1 MRDRIGGEGDGWPCA
16 KYLLGYERGGIAGVG
31 SAKKLLRS
39 LTSLLAREG
48 LRPEARLKLQLHVD
62 RLSTEVLCLEA
73 TSVRLLAQSP
83 SSAITPSILKITGT
97 ELRQELAQLIY
108 EYSGASDMVG
118 MTING
123 VTVLGSTESRPNPAL
138 DFLDSRKLSIYGGTN
153 EIQRNI
159 IAKSVLGD

>member
-1 MRDRIGGEGDGWPCA
+1 
-16 KYLLGYERGGIAGVG
+16 
-31 SAKKLLRS
+31 
-39 LTSLLAREG
+39 
-48 LRPEARLKLQLHVD
+48 
-62 RLSTEVLCLEA
+62 
-73 TSVRLLAQSP
+73 
-83 SSAITPSILKITGT
+83 LKITGT

-108 EYSGASDMVG
+108 EYSGASDMFG

-123 VTVLGSTESRPNPAL
+123 VTVLGSTEPRPNPAM